1 MKNKIIIIMLLIV
14 CITVM
19 CFSLCSSVFA
29 AELDSEAIYNFN
41 QMLNIS
47 IFSNGSNAGYT
58 YSVNSNTVHISGTG
72 SSVGNSYI
80 ISSNFYP
87 VLSHVYY
94 IDFGFVSDLN
104 VGTFGFVGYNNS
116 SPSYKA
122 FSSNNFYYFGEL
134 NYDRMVFTIIS
145 NTVYYDFYLSPIVID
160 LTQMFGRG
168 NEPTL
173 EQCQKIFISEYY
185 NYTTG
190 TPLSLSGVNAYQ
202 QGVSDTLNS
211 YNVVTLPSVTTSS
224 IFALNLVNVESSV
237 VTGLDDNG
245 VPYALC
251 KGYFGVPFGTLIPKN
266 TTISFNFSL
275 ISVVSY
281 SNYSNLS
288 FGYVSSSG
296 SYVPV
301 YVFNYTSM
309 GTVSSNNWELSD
321 SSVSFT
327 LPVDTEYLV
336 FSCIPSSSSVGVLSG
351 FSVSNCNFSY
361 KVFNNQI
368 LIDNAYNTG
377 YNAGSTAGYNNA
389 YQQGYTAGL
398 ADGTNNDYSFLGLIS
413 SVIEAPVNVLIG
425 EYDSSTGLR
434 IGGLLNF
441 DFLGYNMSTLLMS
454 LFSLGVVI
462 CIIRLFI

>member
-58 YSVNSNTVHISGTG
+58 YSVNSNTVHISGIG
-72 SSVGNSYI
+72 SSFGNSYI

-104 VGTFGFVGYNNS
+104 VGTFGFVGYYNS

-173 EQCQKIFISEYY
+173 EQSQKIFTSEYY

-434 IGGLLNF
+434 VGGLLNF
-441 DFLGYNMSTLLMS
+441 EFLGYNMSTLLMS

>member
-173 EQCQKIFISEYY
+173 EQSQKIFTSEYY

-211 YNVVTLPSVTTSS
+211 YDVVTYPSITVSNMFGINSLGYSTKFQSFDGSSYQFILDGYVGIPFGASLPANTNVRLYFSNLEVHYYTSNTTLQ
-224 IFALNLVNVESSV
+224 FGYLNSNNFIPLYTVDYSSV
-237 VTGLDDNG
+237 G
-245 VPYALC
+245 
-251 KGYFGVPFGTLIPKN
+251 
-266 TTISFNFSL
+266 TIS
-275 ISVVSY
+275 
-281 SNYSNLS
+281 
-288 FGYVSSSG
+288 
-296 SYVPV
+296 
-301 YVFNYTSM
+301 
-309 GTVSSNNWELSD
+309 GTDWSWSD
-321 SSVSFT
+321 FYIDFI
-327 LPVDTEYLV
+327 LPVDLEYLV
-336 FSCIPSSSSVGVLSG
+336 LYCPDLVNGGSLYLGCIGND
-351 FSVSNCNFSY
+351 FYYQY
-361 KVFNNQI
+361 KTFNNQV